1 MSVTE
6 HSNPVRTLV
15 NVAQTVKRPRYL
27 HGAVRQWPALLSL
40 TMLSLVLLA
49 AVFPQALSPHE
60 PFQQNLSVR
69 LQPPAWLDG
78 GNWTY
83 PLGTDQL
90 GRDILTR
97 IIYGARISL
106 AVGFAAVAI
115 SGLLGVILGLLAG
128 FYGGWVER
136 LITRLIDT
144 QLAIPRILLAVS
156 IIAVL
161 GQGVTNVILVLGFAG
176 WMTYARVVR
185 AQVLSLKERE
195 YVEAARMLSDL
206 AYLNPDQREQIRQQ
220 LFIKAVQHV
229 DSDGGLADGSYQI
242 SVTGPVYRGPGA
254 SASGPRHHYMFE
266 VYALDTTLDVEPTD
280 DAFETR
286 RLVMDAMQ
294 GHVLGKAVYGGLFRR
309 PQ

>member
-15 NVAQTVKRPRYL
+15 NVPQTVKRPRYL
-27 HGAVRQWPALLSL
+27 HGVVRQWPALLSL
-40 TMLSLVLLA
+40 VMLSLVLLA
-49 AVFPQALSPHE
+49 ALFPQALSPHE
-60 PFQQNLSVR
+60 PFQQNLGVR

-78 GNWTY
+78 GSWTY

-106 AVGFAAVAI
+106 AVGFSAVAI

-185 AQVLSLKERE
+185 AQVLSVKAKE
-195 YVEAARMLSDL
+195 YILAARCLGATNRSLMLRHILPNVTSPIIIIASVSVAANIILESSLSFLGLGAGVTAISWGTML
-206 AYLNPDQREQIRQQ
+206 A
-220 LFIKAVQHV
+220 
-229 DSDGGLADGSYQI
+229 DSRSYITTHGWLPTFPGLAIMYTVFAVNLFGDWL
-242 SVTGPVYRGPGA
+242 RD
-254 SASGPRHHYMFE
+254 YM
-266 VYALDTTLDVEPTD
+266 EPLL
-280 DAFETR
+280 R
-286 RLVMDAMQ
+286 R
-294 GHVLGKAVYGGLFRR
+294 
-309 PQ
+309 